1 MRTTM
6 KLLVLLLLATGCQSG
21 RNGIMDRAGG
31 RLARTLGMSKETPPD
46 NLTAARS
53 IEDLPLAQARGLERK
68 GEFARAEAIYHRA
81 LESNP
86 RQAIPLHRLA
96 VIADRRGQFEKSAHL
111 FEQALALEPS
121 NPDIHCDY
129 GYSLYRQE
137 KWQESEAHF
146 QRALALDAEH
156 ARAENNYGLLL
167 ARTGRPNE
175 ALDAFRRA
183 GCGKAESRM
192 NLAFV
197 LASEGLTDLAQQQ
210 LDQARQTFLVSSV
223 TKERME
229 ELEHW
234 IAQTQATVPDMPME
248 PEPHGPAY
256 RYAQGNQPPPP
267 LHGNEPPFDAQPPP
281 GESATRPIT
290 SRR

>member
-6 KLLVLLLLATGCQSG
+6 TLLLLLLLATGCQAG

-31 RLARTLGMSKETPPD
+31 GLARTFGVSKEPRSTD
-46 NLTAARS
+46 LTTSRS
-53 IEDLPLAQARGLERK
+53 IEDLPLSQARGLERK

-96 VIADRRGQFEKSAHL
+96 VIADRRGQFEKSTHY
-111 FEQALALEPS
+111 FEQALALEPDS
-121 NPDIHCDY
+121 ADIHCDY
-129 GYSLYRQE
+129 GYSLYQRGM
-137 KWQESEAHF
+137 WQEAEAHF
-146 QRALALDAEH
+146 QRALDLDAQH

-183 GCGKAESRM
+183 GSGKVEARM
-192 NLAFV
+192 NLAFI

-210 LDQARQTFLVSSV
+210 LDEARQSFLVSSA
-223 TKERME
+223 TKERMA
-229 ELEHW
+229 ELQQW
-234 IAQTQATVPDMPME
+234 IAQVEKATPAMPTDSD
-248 PEPHGPAY
+248 PQGPAY
-256 RYAQGNQPPPP
+256 RYARGDQPPPP
-267 LHGNEPPFDAQPPP
+267 LQGNEPPFEFQPTTAESPAQ
-281 GESATRPIT
+281 PIT